1 MVPDQKSGQFRS
13 PMIGPI
19 FFFPCLSTSVTLQL
33 RTAEADLPGVDAE
46 EDMACTRSGVDLRL
60 TYVESG
66 LTNVLFC
73 YSRLREFM
81 PLSALNLK
89 VLQI

>member
-1 MVPDQKSGQFRS
+1 MV
-13 PMIGPI
+13 GPI

-60 TYVESG
+60 TLRG
-66 LTNVLFC
+66 LTN
-73 YSRLREFM
+73 
-81 PLSALNLK
+81 A
-89 VLQI
+89 